1 MAVIGCGDMEDAHQQ
16 VFAGLGDR
24 ITVIGTA
31 DVVLARAEHAAQA
44 LGAPRAVTDYTE
56 LLDDADACLIVTPH
70 DLHYEMGMRCLR
82 AGKHVLME
90 KPMAVSEEQC
100 LDLIHAASTA
110 ERQLMTAYPMRF
122 HPLVAH
128 LRELVAAEAY
138 GEVIQVSVYTEQHTE
153 HPEGHWIRS
162 AARLGGG
169 QLFSHGCHY
178 VDLLLWM
185 LGEPVRGT
193 HTGTRR
199 GTPWME
205 WEGTS
210 NAVIEFASGA
220 LGYHF
225 GTWGARA
232 TRHGYAI
239 HVHCEK
245 GMLEADLT
253 RGLLYAHHPWAGEAR
268 AAASPGGSPRPRARR
283 GTHGGARR
291 LQTPRRRTRPLRR
304 LPGQRRQPAHRRP
317 GQPARAP
324 RDLAALRGRAARRGR
339 RPARPR
345 AERGMGPTGSG
356 RPPAGVAQPA
366 QIRW

>member
-1 MAVIGCGDMEDAHQQ
+1 MGCGDMEDAHQQ

-253 RGLLYAHHPWAGEAR
+253 RGLLYAHHPWAGEAPR
-268 AAASPGGSPRPRARR
+268 GGLSGRLSPDPEHAEVLMAVPADSKHLGGELVHFVDCLDSGASPLTDGPGSLQGLRVIWRLYEAERR
-283 GTHGGARR
+283 GVVAD
-291 LQTPRRRTRPLRR
+291 LRG
-304 LPGQRRQPAHRRP
+304 LGLSAEWDRP
-317 GQPARAP
+317 G
-324 RDLAALRGRAARRGR
+324 LAGLPLA
-339 RPARPR
+339 
-345 AERGMGPTGSG
+345 
-356 RPPAGVAQPA
+356 
-366 QIRW
+366 

>member
-1 MAVIGCGDMEDAHQQ
+1 MTTHRLAVIGCGDMEDAHRQ
-16 VFAGLGDR
+16 VFAELGDR
-24 ITVIGTA
+24 ITVVGTA
-31 DVVLARAEHAAQA
+31 DVVLERAQRAAA
-44 LGAPRAVTDYTE
+44 TLGAPRAVTDYTE
-56 LLDDADACLIVTPH
+56 LLDEADACLVVTPH
-70 DLHYEMGMRCLR
+70 DLHHEMGMTCLR

-90 KPMAVSEEQC
+90 KPMAVTEQQC
-100 LDLIHAASTA
+100 VELINAARAAGRT
-110 ERQLMTAYPMRF
+110 LMTAYPMRF
-122 HPLVAH
+122 HPLVAR
-128 LRELVAAEAY
+128 LRELVVTEAY
-138 GEVIQVSVYTEQHTE
+138 GEAFQVSIYTEQHTE

-210 NAVIEFASGA
+210 NVAIEFAGGA

-239 HVHCEK
+239 HVHCTG
-245 GMLEADLT
+245 GMIEADLT
-253 RGLLYAHHPWAGEAR
+253 RGVLYAHHPWKGEAPR
-268 AAASPGGSPRPRARR
+268 GGLSGRLSPNPADAEVLMTVPADSKHLGGELIHFIDCLDTGATPLTDGPGSLQGLRVIWRLYAAERDGVVADLR
-283 GTHGGARR
+283 G
-291 LQTPRRRTRPLRR
+291 LRR
-304 LPGQRRQPAHRRP
+304 EEPHR
-317 GQPARAP
+317 
-324 RDLAALRGRAARRGR
+324 
-339 RPARPR
+339 
-345 AERGMGPTGSG
+345 
-356 RPPAGVAQPA
+356 
-366 QIRW
+366 